1 MHDLIVIGG
10 GLAGLAATL
19 YGTRRHLDVVLVSN
33 SLGGKTNHHLALPK
47 PNRQPVLQGAEI
59 VRQLLD
65 ELELSAC
72 PHRAEHVDRV
82 SKHGEGFCVRTRQG
96 SELLGSTVVVA
107 SGVRHGRLEV
117 PGEEQYF
124 MRGISYSA
132 VSYAPSLTDETAVII
147 GDGKLAVRSAAELA
161 VAVKHVYVVGPSEK
175 SLSTPLGKKVS
186 AAANATILEDYRVV
200 EFQGDDFARKIIVE
214 GPGGER
220 REVVADVFFVEQSIL
235 PNSQMVMGLV
245 DLEPSGHIKAD
256 ERSRTNVPGIY
267 AAGDVT
273 NTYIEQVWV
282 AVGGGA
288 KAALSVYEYLL
299 PGLL

>member
-1 MHDLIVIGG
+1 MHDMIVIGG

-19 YGTRRHLDVVLVSN
+19 YGARRHLDVVLVSN

-65 ELELSAC
+65 ELEQSGC
-72 PHRAEHVDRV
+72 PHKAEHVDRV
-82 SKHGEGFCVRTRQG
+82 SRHGEGFCVHTRQG
-96 SELLGSTVVVA
+96 SDLLASTVVVA
-107 SGVRHGRLEV
+107 SGVRHGRLQV
-117 PGEEQYF
+117 PGEEQFF
-124 MRGISYSA
+124 MRGLSYSA
-132 VSYAPSLTDETAVII
+132 VSYASSLSDETAVII
-147 GDGKLAVRSAAELA
+147 GDGKLAVRAAAELL
-161 VAVKHVYVVGPSEK
+161 VAVKHVFVVGPTAK

-186 AAANATILEDYRVV
+186 GASNATILEEHRVV
-200 EFQGDDFARKIIVE
+200 EILGDDFARRIIVE
-214 GPGGER
+214 GPAGDR

-235 PNSQMVMGLV
+235 PNSQMVMGLL
-245 DLEPSGHIKAD
+245 DLEPSGHIKMD

-288 KAALSVYEYLL
+288 KAALSTYEYLL
-299 PGLL
+299 PSLL